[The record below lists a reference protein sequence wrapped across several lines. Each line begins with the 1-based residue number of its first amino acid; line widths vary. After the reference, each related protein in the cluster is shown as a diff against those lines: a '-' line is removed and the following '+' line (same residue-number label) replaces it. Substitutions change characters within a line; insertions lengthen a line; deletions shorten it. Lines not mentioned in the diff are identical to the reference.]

1 VPDFAA
7 FDRRHYDVIGVRAG
21 YEAWAPTYDDTVD
34 DAMDLALLDRLDSVD
49 WRGVTRAADL
59 GCGSGRT
66 AAWLRRQGQFPI
78 DGVDVTPAMLDLARR
93 RGVHDRL
100 VEADVRATG
109 LPSAAYD
116 LVVCVLVDEHLP
128 ELAPLYAEGRRLLT
142 PDRAASFVLVG
153 VHPFFLMAVGMP
165 THFDGPAGEPV
176 AIETHIHLPGEHVA
190 AARAAGLTAAELH
203 EGHIGDRLIALK
215 PSWEAYRFWPFSY
228 AWVWTA
234 PR

>member
-1 VPDFAA
+1 MPDFAA

-49 WRGVTRAADL
+49 WCGVSRAADL

-66 AAWLRRQGQFPI
+66 ADWLRRQGQFPI
-78 DGVDVTPAMLDLARR
+78 DGVDITPAMLDLARR
-93 RGVHDRL
+93 RGRHDRL

-109 LPSAAYD
+109 LPPAAYD

-128 ELAPLYAEGRRLLT
+128 ELAPLYAEARRLLT
-142 PDRAASFVLVG
+142 PDPAASFVLVG

-165 THFDGPAGEPV
+165 THFDAPTGEPV
-176 AIETHIHLPGEHVA
+176 AFETHIHLPGEHVA
-190 AARAAGLTAAELH
+190 AARAAGLRAAELH
-203 EGHIGDRLIALK
+203 EGHVGDRLIALK

-228 AWVWTA
+228 AWVWSA
-234 PR
+234 P